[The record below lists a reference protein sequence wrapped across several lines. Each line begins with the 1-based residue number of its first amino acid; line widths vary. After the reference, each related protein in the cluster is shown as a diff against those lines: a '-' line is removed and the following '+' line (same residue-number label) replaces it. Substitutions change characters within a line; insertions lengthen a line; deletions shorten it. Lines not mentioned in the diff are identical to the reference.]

1 MLPDNCTRIGAIAA
15 LSPLAST
22 TELENEDTLPGNVV
36 LTSNDTITDLHHII
50 LATGY
55 YMSYPFLSHLHA
67 DNLLPSQA
75 PDTVL
80 VTTGQVTHNLHKDI
94 FYIPDPT
101 LAFIGVPYHVATFSL
116 YEFQAMAVA
125 EEAELL
131 FKREIAE
138 KESVSKMVRQA
149 FQSTMMAKAQAAGAP
164 PSELPF
170 RDEGVEPH
178 HLVKLIEENDWNH
191 FGFVV
196 FRTYFGDE
204 ALWEGFRE
212 AWDPI
217 LQYGF
222 DMALASEGLE
232 RIRDKL
238 LMKTVDDELTDGASA
253 EGVASAYRLFTE
265 DEDDVEEDEK
275 LEPGL
280 RTRMCLFVDQECMRS
295 LMEPKAGTPP
305 FVKAVD
311 VELGST
317 TQQRPGA
324 TFKVAIKDLVTH
336 FYPALF

>member
-1 MLPDNCTRIGAIAA
+1 
-15 LSPLAST
+15 
-22 TELENEDTLPGNVV
+22 
-36 LTSNDTITDLHHII
+36 
-50 LATGY
+50 
-55 YMSYPFLSHLHA
+55 
-67 DNLLPSQA
+67 
-75 PDTVL
+75 
-80 VTTGQVTHNLHKDI
+80 
-94 FYIPDPT
+94 
-101 LAFIGVPYHVATFSL
+101 
-116 YEFQAMAVA
+116 
-125 EEAELL
+125 
-131 FKREIAE
+131 
-138 KESVSKMVRQA
+138 
-149 FQSTMMAKAQAAGAP
+149 
-164 PSELPF
+164 
-170 RDEGVEPH
+170 
-178 HLVKLIEENDWNH
+178 
-191 FGFVV
+191 
-196 FRTYFGDE
+196 
-204 ALWEGFRE
+204 
-212 AWDPI
+212 
-217 LQYGF
+217 
-222 DMALASEGLE
+222 MALASEGLE